1 MDKVLYKEL
10 LSDAVSENTYN
21 QKIVEKVQ
29 NLVEDYPNNMQL
41 GKKVRELYWSLNDDR
56 DISNQLNLFED
67 LYFKINFYF
76 TSTNWL

>member
-41 GKKVRELYWSLNDDR
+41 GKKIRELFWSLKDNR
-56 DISNQLNLFED
+56 DISNQLDLFSD
-67 LYFKINFYF
+67 
-76 TSTNWL
+76 

>member
-1 MDKVLYKEL
+1 MDKGQYKEM
-10 LSDAVSENTYN
+10 LSDAISENSYN
-21 QKIVEKVQ
+21 KKIIEKVQ

-67 LYFKINFYF
+67 
-76 TSTNWL
+76 

>member
-1 MDKVLYKEL
+1 M
-10 LSDAVSENTYN
+10 LSDAISENSYN
-21 QKIVEKVQ
+21 KKIIEKVQ

-67 LYFKINFYF
+67 
-76 TSTNWL
+76 

>member
-1 MDKVLYKEL
+1 MDKVQYKEL

-41 GKKVRELYWSLNDDR
+41 GKKIRELFWSLKDNR
-56 DISNQLNLFED
+56 DISNQLDLFQD
-67 LYFKINFYF
+67 
-76 TSTNWL
+76 

>member
-1 MDKVLYKEL
+1 MDKVQYKEL

-29 NLVEDYPNNMQL
+29 NLVEDYPSNMQL

-67 LYFKINFYF
+67 
-76 TSTNWL
+76 

>member
-1 MDKVLYKEL
+1 MDKVQYKEL

-29 NLVEDYPNNMQL
+29 NLVEAYPNNMQL

-67 LYFKINFYF
+67 
-76 TSTNWL
+76 

>member
-1 MDKVLYKEL
+1 MVLKRIQYKEL
-10 LSDAVSENTYN
+10 LSEAVSENTYN

-67 LYFKINFYF
+67 
-76 TSTNWL
+76 

>member
-1 MDKVLYKEL
+1 MDKVQYKEL

-29 NLVEDYPNNMQL
+29 NLVEAYPNNMQL

-56 DISNQLNLFED
+56 EISNQLNLFED
-67 LYFKINFYF
+67 
-76 TSTNWL
+76 

>member
-1 MDKVLYKEL
+1 MDKVQYKEL

-67 LYFKINFYF
+67 
-76 TSTNWL
+76 

>member
-1 MDKVLYKEL
+1 MDKVQYKEL
-10 LSDAVSENTYN
+10 LSDAVSENKYN

-67 LYFKINFYF
+67 
-76 TSTNWL
+76 